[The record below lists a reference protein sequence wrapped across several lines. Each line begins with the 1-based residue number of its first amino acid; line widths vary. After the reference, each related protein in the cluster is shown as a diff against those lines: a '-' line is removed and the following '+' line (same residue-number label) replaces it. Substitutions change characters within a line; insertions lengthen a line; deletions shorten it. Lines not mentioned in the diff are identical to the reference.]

1 MINSYGAIVLIG
13 QSAMIFRYKFKLK
26 KDFVHERRVLFVFMG
41 LKMKKLLLVLSL
53 GMGIGDLVAVS
64 DNVSKASAD
73 LCSYGMIPD
82 NFDPFDQYSYC
93 LSKKFDKGET
103 SYNRLKKTDS
113 VEQEVSIYP
122 YSEGDA
128 VYTESEWNVWD
139 NIIKPYFKKSEPAK
153 SENVS
158 SESAVQSVAAESVVQ
173 EIAQPVAET
182 KAQNDVCLKQSN
194 TQHVVGGAI
203 AATIVVYTTYKI
215 VKYAFG
221 KWKNYAAKKQ
231 FLNQ

>member
-1 MINSYGAIVLIG
+1 
-13 QSAMIFRYKFKLK
+13 
-26 KDFVHERRVLFVFMG
+26 
-41 LKMKKLLLVLSL
+41 MKKLLLVLSSL
-53 GMGIGDLVAVS
+53 CVGDMFAGKKRWSLSQTQNQNNDWVQSRNQAPEQVKTNREIVDVYEKQEQQEIIQASNDHWVS
-64 DNVSKASAD
+64 QLEK
-73 LCSYGMIPD
+73 
-82 NFDPFDQYSYC
+82 
-93 LSKKFDKGET
+93 DK
-103 SYNRLKKTDS
+103 SL
-113 VEQEVSIYP
+113 VEQEVSTYPYSEDDEVYP

-182 KAQNDVCLKQSN
+182 KAQADVCLKQSN

-203 AATIVVYTTYKI
+203 AATIVVYSTYKI
-215 VKYAFG
+215 VKYAFA
-221 KWKNYAAKKQ
+221 KWKNYAVKKQ
-231 FLNQ
+231 FVNQ